1 MDNPSF
7 FDEENI
13 PLVHQQDEED
23 YDDYNEP
30 DTSRIDETLFMMPDA
45 TEPTSTLRQKLK

>member
-13 PLVHQQDEED
+13 PLVHQQDEKD
-23 YDDYNEP
+23 YDDYNKP
-30 DTSRIDETLFMMPDA
+30 DTSRIDETLFTMPDA
-45 TEPTSTLRQKLK
+45 TEPISTLRQKLK